1 MTDKNGLYHK
11 FIQELIKKTEGNT
24 LIILL
29 MKDENE
35 AETES
40 KKMGLLSI
48 YEKYLYD
55 PELIEKLAHKG
66 FQPSVEILA
75 KNFMVF
81 LVDS

>member
-1 MTDKNGLYHK
+1 
-11 FIQELIKKTEGNT
+11 
-24 LIILL
+24 